1 MDASFDFIELKNV
14 TKFYE
19 KNGKKTVG
27 VKDVSFKVKKGEVIA
42 IIGPSG
48 CGKTTILRMI
58 ADLILPSTGSIYY
71 KKYNIDY
78 ARLNGLISYIPQ
90 SASLIPFRTVLE
102 NIQLPL
108 ELKNIKDQKKIEE
121 LLKLCSLNG
130 YENYYP
136 SELSGGMKQKTAIA
150 RALTI
155 NPEVLLMDEPFS
167 SLDEIIKEKLN
178 EEVLKIREALGTT
191 ILYVTH
197 NVEEAVFLANRIV
210 ILSNEPG
217 RVVDI
222 VDINL
227 PKTRNSS
234 LRTEMIFFEETI
246 KIRNHLKKHAKN
258 S

>member
-1 MDASFDFIELKNV
+1 MDQSLDFIELKNV
-14 TKFYE
+14 TRFYE

-27 VKDVSFKVKKGEVIA
+27 VKDVSFKVQKGEVVA
-42 IIGPSG
+42 ILGPSG

-58 ADLILPSTGSIYY
+58 ADLILPSSGSIHY
-71 KKYNIDY
+71 KKHNIDY
-78 ARLNGLISYIPQ
+78 ARVGGLISYIPQ
-90 SASLIPFRTVLE
+90 SASLVPFRTVLG

-108 ELKNIKDQKKIEE
+108 ELKGIKDSKKVEE
-121 LLKLCSLNG
+121 LIKLCSLSG
-130 YENYYP
+130 FENYYP

-167 SLDEIIKEKLN
+167 SLDEIIKEELN
-178 EEVLKIREALGTT
+178 EEVIKIQKALGTT

-197 NVEEAVFLANRIV
+197 NVEEAVFLANRII

-217 RVVDI
+217 KVVNI

-227 PKTRNSS
+227 PQIRNSK
-234 LRTEMIFFEETI
+234 LRTETIFFEETI
-246 KIRNHLKKHAKN
+246 KIRSYLKKYAKN
-258 S
+258 Y